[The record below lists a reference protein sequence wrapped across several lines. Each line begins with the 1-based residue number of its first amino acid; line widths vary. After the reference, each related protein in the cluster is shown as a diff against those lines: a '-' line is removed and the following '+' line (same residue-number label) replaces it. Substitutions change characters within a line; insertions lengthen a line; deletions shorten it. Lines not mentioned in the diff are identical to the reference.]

1 MQGSQATANA
11 RPATTGPPVA
21 AREMSASGRH
31 SRFRRGT
38 NIVAMNSTPIAAITM
53 PETCRRVTRCS
64 PSQWPIPVAP
74 IPSATNMT
82 VNERQ
87 KISAGPSTF
96 ALPRPSFSS
105 ANEMP
110 EIADR

>member
-1 MQGSQATANA
+1 MHGSQATAKA
-11 RPATTGPPVA
+11 RPAITGPPVA

-31 SRFRRGT
+31 WRFSRGM
-38 NIVAMNSTPIAAITM
+38 NIVAMKRTPITAITI
-53 PETCRRVTRCS
+53 PLTCLSVTRCS

-74 IPSATNMT
+74 MPSATNMI

-96 ALPRPSFSS
+96 ALPLPSFSS